1 MVYLQPSCLRLHQL
15 LCQRQS
21 KYQNI
26 EVHDTPSFGNL
37 LRIDGSFMASEKD
50 EFSTMR
56 TWCVYPPAR
65 MKSQSQ
71 R

>member
-37 LRIDGSFMASEKD
+37 LRIDGSFVASEKD
-50 EFSTMR
+50 EFF
-56 TWCVYPPAR
+56 
-65 MKSQSQ
+65 
-71 R
+71 